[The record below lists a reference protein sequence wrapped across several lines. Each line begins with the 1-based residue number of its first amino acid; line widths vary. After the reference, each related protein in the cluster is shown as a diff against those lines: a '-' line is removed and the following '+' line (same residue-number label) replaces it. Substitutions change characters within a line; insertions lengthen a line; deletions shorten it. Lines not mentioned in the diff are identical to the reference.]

1 MYTSIESLSP
11 YRISKADEHSAGKN
25 GVCVLGGGWE
35 MKTSKLALI
44 YAG

>member
-1 MYTSIESLSP
+1 MNILQE
-11 YRISKADEHSAGKN
+11 KN